1 MNKQDFEQLILSLK
15 DGNYKKS
22 VEEAQKLIEKN
33 YTKEDVV
40 IHGIHPAMEML
51 DSKCTSEQF
60 NLLELMLAGRAVSSV
75 INLLFAD
82 MQVSVTTKPTVVL
95 ATLEGD
101 IHDLGKNIVK
111 IILIGKGYKVVDCG
125 KDVSVE
131 KIVTSL
137 KESKAKSLCISGLIT
152 SIIPEV
158 KNVKKMLIKNDL
170 SEVVVLAGGAAL
182 KQSNKKEL
190 NVDYIGQTAFDA
202 AHFLDSIFG
211 SENE

>member
-1 MNKQDFEQLILSLK
+1 MNEQDFEQLILSLK
-15 DGNYKKS
+15 DGDYKKS
-22 VEEAQKLIEKN
+22 VEEAKKLIEKN
-33 YTKEDVV
+33 YTKKDIV

-51 DSKCTSEQF
+51 DSKCTLEQF

-75 INLLFAD
+75 ITFLFTD
-82 MQVSVTTKPTVVL
+82 LQVCVTTKPTIVV
-95 ATLEGD
+95 ASLEGD

-125 KDVSVE
+125 KDASIE

-137 KESKAKSLCISGLIT
+137 KESKAKALCISGLIT

-158 KNVKKMLIKNDL
+158 KNVKKTLMKNNL